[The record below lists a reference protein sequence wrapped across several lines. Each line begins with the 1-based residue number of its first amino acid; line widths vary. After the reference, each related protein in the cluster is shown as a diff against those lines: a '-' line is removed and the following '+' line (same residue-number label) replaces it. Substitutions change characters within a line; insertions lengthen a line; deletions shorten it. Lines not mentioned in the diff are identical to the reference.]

1 VSSPPDF
8 PIPKTNM
15 HVKGNDETF
24 LIHLQSVEIPCC
36 TPIHLSGG
44 SGVVAAGGLQTG
56 GGQLIAGRRRV
67 RWQGRSSPTPTSRPP
82 SSGKKCLRP
91 PSSRH
96 PPSAVL
102 LATVLDSVPPYTPA
116 TWASSAG
123 LPPAPSRGSGTQRP

>member
-1 VSSPPDF
+1 
-8 PIPKTNM
+8 M

-56 GGQLIAGRRRV
+56 GRQLIVGRRRV
-67 RWQGRSSPTPTSRPP
+67 RWQGLSSPTPTSRPP
-82 SSGKKCLRP
+82 SSGKKRLRP

-102 LATVLDSVPPYTPA
+102 LATVLDSVPPYPCDLGSSR
-116 TWASSAG
+116 ASTSTQQRVRYAASLICSS
-123 LPPAPSRGSGTQRP
+123 LPPPRNLP